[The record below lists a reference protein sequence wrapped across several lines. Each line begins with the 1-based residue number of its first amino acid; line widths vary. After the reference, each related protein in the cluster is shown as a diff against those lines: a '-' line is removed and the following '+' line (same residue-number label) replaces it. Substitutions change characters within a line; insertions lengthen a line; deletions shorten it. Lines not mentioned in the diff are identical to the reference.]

1 MQKKTGFVVSVLGA
15 VAVNIALLSGT
26 AGADDLPWTGPG
38 PSPSPGTAV
47 TEVTSLVGGALDGAL
62 DDGDLPWTK

>member
-26 AGADDLPWTGPG
+26 AGADDLPWTGPD
-38 PSPSPGTAV
+38 PDAAATS
-47 TEVTSLVGGALDGAL
+47 VTSLVSETLATLGA
-62 DDGDLPWTK
+62 DDDLPWTK

>member
-15 VAVNIALLSGT
+15 VAVNIALMSGT

-38 PSPSPGTAV
+38 PGPGSAV
-47 TEVTSLVGGALDGAL
+47 TDVTHLVDGALDGAL
-62 DDGDLPWTK
+62 GDGDLPWTK

>member
-15 VAVNIALLSGT
+15 VAVNIALMSGT

-38 PSPSPGTAV
+38 PSPDSAV
-47 TEVTSLVGGALDGAL
+47 TDVTSLVGGALDGTL
-62 DDGDLPWTK
+62 GDGDLPWTK